1 MIKKILS
8 AAIACILLLSCITI
22 ASAEES
28 GLPFELTAPAYVT
41 AVWAEGDDSPTTTI
55 ITYSLSNEMTTFF
68 KNMENAHLD
77 GTIDQFM
84 EEIGC
89 DDIWM
94 NVQIDWALDDVN
106 DSVSGWHYTKYWDG
120 DEYFGL
126 GHDSEGNQRWSDWDV
141 VDGGLN
147 NATETVQDMWI
158 TRGVPNDDRW
168 YGNPETHMPGV
179 KDQLRP
185 EQYTYDDSEGGE
197 LYIDYSE
204 HTMYF
209 RARFVVTVRVDGEPD
224 RFYFSEWSDITSVG
238 KESESFEP
246 LTKADL
252 EAPVITGLRMTD
264 KEFNDNPIVAFTLT
278 VPDKLMEDAT
288 RVEAFG
294 GSIVVEVWARVK
306 GDEEFTEL
314 QGDWII
320 KAGEMESALFNLA
333 NEARPNIPKDSI
345 IELRCRYRYDHPE
358 YYDECIYSDWSKIIS
373 FGTDDINYS
382 TDPGANEEGQ
392 PDTGEPSTGESQSAA
407 EKKSCPICHFCPQPL
422 GLCIFIW
429 LIIIIAVAA
438 VIVIIIAA
446 NKKKKK
452 N

>member
-1 MIKKILS
+1 MLKKILS
-8 AAIACILLLSCITI
+8 AAIACLLLLSCLTAFA
-22 ASAEES
+22 ASE
-28 GLPFELTAPAYVT
+28 GRLPFELTAPAYVT
-41 AVWAEGDDSPTTTI
+41 AVWAEGNDSPTTTN

-77 GTIDQFM
+77 DTIDQFM
-84 EEIGC
+84 ENAGC

-106 DSVSGWHYTKYWDG
+106 DSVSGWHYTEYWDG

-126 GHDSEGNQRWSDWDV
+126 GHDSEGNPRWSEWDV
-141 VDGGLN
+141 VEGGLN

-168 YGNPETHMPGV
+168 YGDPERHMPGV
-179 KDQLRP
+179 RDQLRP
-185 EQYTYDDSEGGE
+185 EQYVYDEDEGV

-204 HTMYF
+204 HTMFF

-224 RFYFSEWSDITSVG
+224 KFYFSEWSDITSVG
-238 KESESFEP
+238 KQAETFEP
-246 LTKADL
+246 LTKADID
-252 EAPVITGLRMTD
+252 APVITGLHMTD

-278 VPDKLMEDAT
+278 VPDKLMENAT
-288 RVEAFG
+288 RAEAFG

-320 KAGEMESALFNLA
+320 KAGEMESALFSLA
-333 NEARPNIPKDSI
+333 NEERPNVAKDSI
-345 IELRCRYRYDHPE
+345 IELRCRYRYDHSK
-358 YYDECIYSDWSKIIS
+358 YLDDCVYSDWSKTIS
-373 FGTDDINYS
+373 FGTDDISYN
-382 TDPGANEEGQ
+382 TDPGGNDAGDPNAG
-392 PDTGEPSTGESQSAA
+392 DSQSGNA
-407 EKKSCPICHFCPQPL
+407 KSCPICHFCPQPL

-429 LIIIIAVAA
+429 LIILLA
-438 VIVIIIAA
+438 VIVIIVVIIVIS
-446 NKKKKK
+446 KKKKK
-452 N
+452 NGK

>member
-1 MIKKILS
+1 MIKRILF
-8 AAIACILLLSCITI
+8 AVIACVLLLSCVTVF
-22 ASAEES
+22 SAAEGS
-28 GLPFELTAPAYVT
+28 LPFELTPPAYVT
-41 AVWAEGDDSPTTTI
+41 AVWAEGNDSPTTTK

-77 GTIDQFM
+77 GSIEQFM
-84 EEIGC
+84 EDVGC

-126 GHDSEGNQRWSDWDV
+126 GHDSEGNPRWSEWDV
-141 VDGGLN
+141 VDGGLT

-168 YGNPETHMPGV
+168 YGDPERHIPGV

-185 EQYTYDDSEGGE
+185 EQYVYNEDEGV
-197 LYIDYSE
+197 LYIDYSA
-204 HTMYF
+204 HTMFF
-209 RARFVVTVRVDGEPD
+209 RVRFVVTVRVDGEPD
-224 RFYFSEWSDITSVG
+224 RYYFSEWSNITSVG
-238 KESESFEP
+238 KQAESFEP

-252 EAPVITGLRMTD
+252 DAPVITGLHMTD

-278 VPDKLMEDAT
+278 VPDKLMENAT
-288 RVEAFG
+288 RAEAFG
-294 GSIVVEVWARVK
+294 GGIVIEVWARVK

-333 NEARPNIPKDSI
+333 NEQRPNVPKDSI
-345 IELRCRYRYDHPE
+345 IELRCRYRYDHPA
-358 YYDECIYSDWSKIIS
+358 YLDDCVYSDWSKTIS
-373 FGTDDINYS
+373 FGTDDIGYN
-382 TDPGANEEGQ
+382 TDPGGNEAGDPDGGGSQNANANG
-392 PDTGEPSTGESQSAA
+392 
-407 EKKSCPICHFCPQPL
+407 CPICHFCPQPL

-429 LIIIIAVAA
+429 LIILLA
-438 VIVIIIAA
+438 VIVIIVVIIVIS
-446 NKKKKK
+446 KKKKK
-452 N
+452 NGK